1 MQRDMKYL
9 QEWQLRRK
17 ERLFELMAKDNLLYY
32 SFRLNVNNPQ
42 HVKVNN
48 VLKDL
53 DPRYKSRNQ
62 FLVDAAEFYID
73 HMGEENIT
81 VSGAEKKA
89 ARHGFVTRDEFDEM
103 KEKLEQKVMTEAR
116 NEVIRLLG
124 GVLAG
129 SRLSG
134 ANIFPRDEKVS
145 QVNEKEL
152 EDKVMEDLAGSW
164 S

>member
-1 MQRDMKYL
+1 
-9 QEWQLRRK
+9 
-17 ERLFELMAKDNLLYY
+17 MAKDNLLYY

-42 HVKVNN
+42 HVKINN

-53 DPRYKSRNQ
+53 DPEYKSKNQ

-81 VSGAEKKA
+81 VSGAERKA
-89 ARHGFVTRDEFDEM
+89 ARKGYVTRAEYDEM
-103 KEKLEQKVMTEAR
+103 KERLKQEVMTEAR

-124 GVLAG
+124 GMLAG
-129 SRLSG
+129 SRLNG
-134 ANIFPRDEKVS
+134 VNVIQQTEKPS
-145 QVNEKEL
+145 QVSEEIIEDEVL
-152 EDKVMEDLAGSW
+152 EELAGSW

>member
-1 MQRDMKYL
+1 
-9 QEWQLRRK
+9 
-17 ERLFELMAKDNLLYY
+17 MAKDNLLYY

-53 DPRYKSRNQ
+53 DPGYKSRNQ
-62 FLVDAAEFYID
+62 FLVDAAEYYID

-81 VSGAEKKA
+81 ISGAERKA
-89 ARHGFVTRDEFDEM
+89 ARKGFVTRAEFDEM
-103 KEKLEQKVMTEAR
+103 KERLRQDVMTEAR

-124 GVLAG
+124 GMLAG
-129 SRLSG
+129 SRLGGMNVLSQSG
-134 ANIFPRDEKVS
+134 KAGQAEEEIF
-145 QVNEKEL
+145 
-152 EDKVMEDLAGSW
+152 EDKVMAELAGSW

>member
-1 MQRDMKYL
+1 
-9 QEWQLRRK
+9 
-17 ERLFELMAKDNLLYY
+17 MAKDNLLYY

-42 HVKVNN
+42 HVKINN

-53 DPRYKSRNQ
+53 DPEYKSKNQ

-81 VSGAEKKA
+81 VSGAERKA
-89 ARHGFVTRDEFDEM
+89 ARQGYVTRVEYDEM
-103 KEKLEQKVMTEAR
+103 KERLKQEVMTEAR

-124 GVLAG
+124 GMLAG
-129 SRLSG
+129 SHFNG
-134 ANIFPRDEKVS
+134 VNVIQQTEKPS
-145 QVNEKEL
+145 QVSEEIIEDEVL
-152 EDKVMEDLAGSW
+152 EELAGSW

>member
-1 MQRDMKYL
+1 
-9 QEWQLRRK
+9 
-17 ERLFELMAKDNLLYY
+17 MAKDNLLYY

-53 DPRYKSRNQ
+53 DPGYKSRNQ
-62 FLVDAAEFYID
+62 FLVDAAEYYID

-81 VSGAEKKA
+81 ISGAERKA
-89 ARHGFVTRDEFDEM
+89 SRKGFVTRAEFDEM
-103 KEKLEQKVMTEAR
+103 KERLRQDVMTEAR

-124 GVLAG
+124 GMLAG
-129 SRLSG
+129 SRLGGVDALTQS
-134 ANIFPRDEKVS
+134 EKAAQAEEEVF
-145 QVNEKEL
+145 
-152 EDKVMEDLAGSW
+152 EDKVMAELAGSW

>member
-1 MQRDMKYL
+1 
-9 QEWQLRRK
+9 
-17 ERLFELMAKDNLLYY
+17 MAKDNLLYY

-53 DPRYKSRNQ
+53 DPGYKSRNQ
-62 FLVDAAEFYID
+62 FLVDASEYYID

-81 VSGAEKKA
+81 ISGAERKA
-89 ARHGFVTRDEFDEM
+89 ARKGFVTRAEFDEM
-103 KEKLEQKVMTEAR
+103 KERLRQDVMTEAR

-124 GVLAG
+124 GMLAG
-129 SRLSG
+129 SRQGGVNVLPQS
-134 ANIFPRDEKVS
+134 EKADQAEEEVF
-145 QVNEKEL
+145 
-152 EDKVMEDLAGSW
+152 EDKVMAELAGSW

>member
-1 MQRDMKYL
+1 
-9 QEWQLRRK
+9 
-17 ERLFELMAKDNLLYY
+17 MAKDNLLYY

-42 HVKVNN
+42 HVKINN

-53 DPRYKSRNQ
+53 DPEYKSKNQ

-81 VSGAEKKA
+81 VSGAERKA
-89 ARHGFVTRDEFDEM
+89 ARKGYVTRVEYDEM
-103 KEKLEQKVMTEAR
+103 KERLRQEVMTEAR

-124 GVLAG
+124 GMLAG
-129 SRLSG
+129 SRLNGVNAIQQS
-134 ANIFPRDEKVS
+134 EKPS
-145 QVNEKEL
+145 QVSEEIIEDEVL
-152 EDKVMEDLAGSW
+152 EGLAGSW

>member
-1 MQRDMKYL
+1 
-9 QEWQLRRK
+9 
-17 ERLFELMAKDNLLYY
+17 MAKDNLLYY

-53 DPRYKSRNQ
+53 DPGYKSRNQ
-62 FLVDAAEFYID
+62 FLVDAAEYYID

-81 VSGAEKKA
+81 ISGAERKA
-89 ARHGFVTRDEFDEM
+89 ARKGFVTRTEFDEM
-103 KEKLEQKVMTEAR
+103 KERLRQDVMTEAR

-124 GVLAG
+124 GMLAG
-129 SRLSG
+129 SRQGGVNVLPQS
-134 ANIFPRDEKVS
+134 EKADQAEEEVF
-145 QVNEKEL
+145 
-152 EDKVMEDLAGSW
+152 EDKVMAELAGSW